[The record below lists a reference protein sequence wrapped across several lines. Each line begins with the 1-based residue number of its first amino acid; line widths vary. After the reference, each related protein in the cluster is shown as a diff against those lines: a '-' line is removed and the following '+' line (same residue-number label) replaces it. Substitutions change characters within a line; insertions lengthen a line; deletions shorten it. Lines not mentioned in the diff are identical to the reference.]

1 MREAGHLSHVG
12 FEAFEA
18 AQTTLT
24 GAELRHMLGK
34 DQWESGAE

>member
-24 GAELRHMLGK
+24 GAELRQLGK